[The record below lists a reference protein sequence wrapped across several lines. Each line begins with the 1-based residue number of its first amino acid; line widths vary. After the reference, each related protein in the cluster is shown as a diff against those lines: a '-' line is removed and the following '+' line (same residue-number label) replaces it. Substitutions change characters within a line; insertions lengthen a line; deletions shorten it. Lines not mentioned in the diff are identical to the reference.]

1 MTLPYERTDAVIY
14 TEKFL
19 LDLIDP
25 KKTPRVP
32 SQVRDRARSLLRH
45 YPTEYEIET
54 VAEQSDMVSDPM
66 RIKIFGRK
74 LS

>member
-1 MTLPYERTDAVIY
+1 MTLPYERTNAVIY